1 MSTIISKI
9 LQNISTR
16 IIFIIYLLI
25 ILTTGFFLT
34 YGYYNN
40 LSLQEQ
46 RQFDKLKAVVVSI
59 GNNINGDEH
68 QQLTDNISF
77 KDEIKNID
85 QNFFYKSIHNILNQA
100 EVENNLNS
108 TIYTLLLDSATHQ
121 FKYIVRSDSNVY
133 YRHSYINSPKILMEN
148 METGGIIPKYM
159 SENGTW
165 LSAFHPIR
173 NSNGKVVAILEA
185 DISFD
190 EFSEIVKE
198 QFLTQAIISL
208 IVIILLALIFI
219 PFTRQILIKD
229 HEQKLLFIEQNKII
243 SEKNKDI
250 IDSINYALKIQ
261 RSILPSL
268 SVLKEHFNDYF
279 ILFKPKDIVSGDFYW
294 SYEDDENLYL
304 AVADST
310 GHGVP
315 GSMVSIVCSN
325 ALSRAVIQVKLTDT
339 DDILNHVRKFVKRSF
354 QDEMSDGMDIC
365 FCRINKKTKQLQ
377 YSGAHNPLFVYS
389 NNELTILEGCRQP
402 IGRYKKEIPFGCKE
416 FTLNKDDIIYLFT
429 DGYYDQFGGEK
440 NKKMKI
446 KVFKSLLLKH
456 HKKSMIE
463 QKNIFETYLKKWQG
477 DNEQLDDITILGIKF

>member
-1 MSTIISKI
+1 MSTILSRI

-25 ILTTGFFLT
+25 ILTTAFFLT

-59 GNNINGDEH
+59 GNNINGDSH
-68 QQLTDNISF
+68 QQLTDNNTA
-77 KDEIKNID
+77 KDELKHVK
-85 QNFFYKSIHNILNQA
+85 QNVLYDEIHQILNQA
-100 EVENNLNS
+100 KVDNNLNS
-108 TIYTLLLDSATHQ
+108 TVYTLLYDSIDHQ
-121 FKYIVRSDSNVY
+121 FKYIVRSDTQVY
-133 YRHSYINSPKILMEN
+133 YRHAYINSPDILLDN
-148 METGGIIPKYM
+148 METGGTIPKYM

-165 LSAFHPIR
+165 LSAFHPIK
-173 NSNGKVVAILEA
+173 NSKGEVVALLEA

-190 EFSEIVKE
+190 EFSNIVKK
-198 QFLTQAIISL
+198 QFYNQAIISIVVIVL
-208 IVIILLALIFI
+208 IALIFI
-219 PFTRQILIKD
+219 PFTKQILDKD

-268 SVLKEHFNDYF
+268 SYLKKYVQDYF
-279 ILFKPKDIVSGDFYW
+279 IIFKPKDIVSGDFYW
-294 SYEDDENLYL
+294 SYEDEQHLYI

-325 ALSRAVIQVKLTDT
+325 ALSRAVIQLKLTNT
-339 DDILNHVRKFVKRSF
+339 AEILDHVKKFVIKSF
-354 QDEMSDGMDIC
+354 QDGMNDGMDIC
-365 FCRINKKTKQLQ
+365 FCRLDKSTKQLQ
-377 YSGAHNPLFVYS
+377 YSGAHNPLLIFS
-389 NNELTILEGCRQP
+389 DGELKTLKACRQP
-402 IGRYKKEIPFGCKE
+402 IGRYRKEQPFSCAEAQLKTGD
-416 FTLNKDDIIYLFT
+416 LIYLFT
-429 DGYYDQFGGEK
+429 DGYYDQFGGES

-446 KVFKSLLLKH
+446 KTFKTLLAKH
-456 HKKSMIE
+456 HSQPMEK
-463 QKNIFETYLKKWQG
+463 QKELFENYLNKWKG
-477 DNEQLDDITILGIKF
+477 DNEQLDDITVLGIKI

>member
-1 MSTIISKI
+1 
-9 LQNISTR
+9 
-16 IIFIIYLLI
+16 
-25 ILTTGFFLT
+25 
-34 YGYYNN
+34 
-40 LSLQEQ
+40 
-46 RQFDKLKAVVVSI
+46 
-59 GNNINGDEH
+59 
-68 QQLTDNISF
+68 
-77 KDEIKNID
+77 
-85 QNFFYKSIHNILNQA
+85 
-100 EVENNLNS
+100 
-108 TIYTLLLDSATHQ
+108 
-121 FKYIVRSDSNVY
+121 
-133 YRHSYINSPKILMEN
+133 MEN

-173 NSNGKVVAILEA
+173 NSEGKVVAILEA

-190 EFSEIVKE
+190 EFSEIVKK
-198 QFLTQAIISL
+198 QFLNQAIISI

-261 RSILPSL
+261 RAILPSL
-268 SVLKEHFNDYF
+268 ENIKDYFQDYF

-294 SYEDDENLYL
+294 SYEDEENIFL

-325 ALSRAVIQVKLTDT
+325 ALSRAVVQLKLTNT
-339 DDILNHVRKFVKRSF
+339 ADILNNVKEFVTHSF
-354 QDEMSDGMDIC
+354 QDGMNDGMDIC
-365 FCRINKKTKQLQ
+365 FCKVNKQTKSIQ
-377 YSGAHNPLFVYS
+377 YSGAHNSLFIYS
-389 NNELTILEGCRQP
+389 NNELTILDGCRQP
-402 IGRYKKEIPFGCKE
+402 IGRYNKETPFKCKE
-416 FTLNKDDIIYLFT
+416 FTLKENDIIYLFT
-429 DGYYDQFGGEK
+429 DGYYDQFGGER

-456 HKKSMIE
+456 HKKTMSE
-463 QKNIFETYLKKWQG
+463 QKKIFGNYLRKWQG
-477 DNEQLDDITILGIKF
+477 DNEQLDDITILGIKI

>member
-40 LSLQEQ
+40 LNLQEQ
-46 RQFDKLKAVVVSI
+46 RQFDKLRAIVVSI
-59 GNNINGDEH
+59 GNNINGDDH
-68 QQLTDNISF
+68 KILTENNTF
-77 KDEIKNID
+77 KDEVKNIE
-85 QNFFYKSIHNILNQA
+85 QNILYKNIHTILHQA

-108 TIYTLLLDSATHQ
+108 TLYTLILDSTTHQ
-121 FKYIVRSDSNVY
+121 FQYIVRSDSNVY
-133 YRHSYINSPKILMEN
+133 FRHTYTHSPQILMDN
-148 METGGIIPKYM
+148 IETGGIIPKYM

-173 NSNGKVVAILEA
+173 NAKGKVVALLEA

-190 EFSEIVKE
+190 EFSMIVKK
-198 QFLTQAIISL
+198 QFLNQALIS
-208 IVIILLALIFI
+208 IFVIIVLALVFI
-219 PFTRQILIKD
+219 PFTKQILEKD
-229 HEQKLLFIEQNKII
+229 HEQKLLFKEQNKII

-261 RSILPSL
+261 KAILPSL
-268 SVLKEHFNDYF
+268 DSIKNYFQDYF

-294 SYEDDENLYL
+294 QYEDEQNIYL

-315 GSMVSIVCSN
+315 GSMVSIICSN
-325 ALSRAVIQVKLTDT
+325 ALSRAVVQLKLTNT
-339 DDILNHVRKFVKRSF
+339 SEILDNVKEFVTHSF
-354 QDEMSDGMDIC
+354 QDGMNDGMDIC
-365 FCRINKKTKQLQ
+365 FCKLDKKTKQLQ
-377 YSGAHNPLFVYS
+377 YSGAHNPLFIVS
-389 NNELTILEGCRQP
+389 EGELIILQANRQP
-402 IGRYKKEIPFGCKE
+402 IGKYSKEERFSYQEI
-416 FTLNKDDIIYLFT
+416 TLKQNDIIYLFT
-429 DGYYDQFGGEK
+429 DGYYDQFGGDK
-440 NKKMKI
+440 NKKLKI

-456 HKKSMIE
+456 YNKPMSE
-463 QKNIFETYLKKWQG
+463 QKCIFENYLTKWKG
-477 DNEQLDDITILGIKF
+477 DNEQLDDITILGIKI